1 MVGSITSKPDRKRL
15 FDPEVLLTPSFYFFL
30 TSDVFI
36 LLILFLNRDKECD
49 VPLYTWLVVGL
60 LLSFPSSYLTYI
72 INNAY
77 GTKSGL
83 LAEVVLLIVS
93 FFWMAVGTIEV
104 SMSTTCQNTNPGVWW
119 VSFVSINIFWCVVVG
134 FIISCIV
141 ITLGIM
147 FFQGGRNPEF
157 NIE

>member
-15 FDPEVLLTPSFYFFL
+15 FDPE
-30 TSDVFI
+30 D
-36 LLILFLNRDKECD
+36 
-49 VPLYTWLVVGL
+49 TWLVVGL

-119 VSFVSINIFWCVVVG
+119 VSFVSINIFWYWKFRIM
-134 FIISCIV
+134 FIQ
-141 ITLGIM
+141 GIM